1 MQDLALRNV
10 GKEGQQSLLATMEL
24 ARRIVSTIISLS
36 FTMILANNSMIIVI
50 VILFILSIIGIA
62 INIKLYKLILVGK
75 KIKSEESNNRNF

>member
-1 MQDLALRNV
+1 
-10 GKEGQQSLLATMEL
+10 MEL
-24 ARRIVSTIISLS
+24 ARRIVSAIISLS

-75 KIKSEESNNRNF
+75 KIKSEESNNRNFEQIKLNISVKKFRKIIR